1 VSLAVFVADDLTA
14 SRVRLTGA
22 EGRHA
27 AGAKRLRPGELVELV
42 DGSGTRAR
50 CAVVDVG
57 RDEVVLDVQERVYE
71 PEPEPRLTVVQALPK
86 GERGELAVELM
97 TEVGVDVVLPWT
109 AARCVAQWK
118 GERGE
123 KALRRWRSTVREA
136 AKQARR
142 SWVPD
147 VEELATTRQVVALL
161 AAADVALVLHEAAS
175 VPLAGVALPQAGHV
189 VLVVGPEGGLTD
201 DELTAFAAVGAAGV
215 RLGPTVLRT
224 SSAGAAA
231 VAVVSARTP
240 RWA

>member
-1 VSLAVFVADDLTA
+1 VSLAVFFADDLA
-14 SRVRLTGA
+14 PDRVRLTGA

-42 DGSGTRAR
+42 DGRGTRAR
-50 CAVVDVG
+50 CVVVDVA
-57 RDEVVLDVQERVYE
+57 RHEVVLEVQERVVE
-71 PEPEPRLTVVQALPK
+71 PRLEPRLTVVQAVPK

-97 TEVGVDVVLPWT
+97 TELGVDAVVPWS
-109 AARCVAQWK
+109 AARCIAQWK
-118 GERGE
+118 DERGD
-123 KALRRWRSTVREA
+123 KALRRWQSTAREA

-142 SWVPD
+142 SWVTE
-147 VEELATTRQVVALL
+147 VHALATTGEVVALL
-161 AAADVALVLHEAAS
+161 ARADAALVLHESAS
-175 VPLAGVALPQAGHV
+175 APLAALDLPQDGEV

-201 DELTAFAAVGAAGV
+201 DELAAFGGAGAAAV

-231 VAVVSARTP
+231 AAVVAALTP